1 MATAPPQQPETE
13 STPLTTPK
21 GIGTWSYFS
30 VGFAATDHN
39 SSKKK
44 EPPTSKI
51 ICLGLVLVVIV
62 LLLIVGLALMVV
74 KYTLFVD
81 AVCHHPNSS
90 SAGDRLFY
98 VNGNKIENGGYMHV
112 VLIIFSAFI
121 SFIKIPEYIALACGT
136 HNWLLHKR
144 RSGISAPPTTRS
156 CGCVCVTARSCSC
169 VTTRCCGCVMTSVG
183 VFLFL
188 LAAGMGMLF
197 FAIKME
203 LEEERCKYDNNY
215 GNMLSVVYIIHCGL
229 DFCCALLACF
239 VRVWMIIHTYKV
251 KEIWSPSAKV
261 NCVDRLRSYCLK
273 LFGAKEEV
281 ATYEQLTD
289 ESSKKTAQQLAEE
302 AYLHEYEVEYEK
314 RGEQAKEQM
323 LPFVPWFLFPWL
335 HFALLTVINPHLL
348 LTPWTYDHNGRKS
361 KIIAK
366 SRYFYLLGVIVY
378 FVQILVQNACAMRMN
393 QYHKDYHRDMEK
405 RVVHKYGRYTE
416 NPQTTTIVPSV
427 PDDSVVE
434 KKKNYIFIASQ
445 ISMKF
450 KDEYNF
456 EPTFFS
462 FFINIIENPYY
473 MIILVIGIAVSASD
487 FLYK

>member
-1 MATAPPQQPETE
+1 MTTRQQLCIQNRTNTASGMATQQPDSETTGLLPATV
-13 STPLTTPK
+13 S
-21 GIGTWSYFS
+21 GSYLS
-30 VGFAATDHN
+30 VFTADHN
-39 SSKKK
+39 PLSCIQVKPGK
-44 EPPTSKI
+44 PTLKI
-51 ICLGLVLVVIV
+51 ICLGLVLGVIV

-81 AVCHHPNSS
+81 AVCHHLNSS
-90 SAGDRLFY
+90 SASDRSFY

-112 VLIIFSAFI
+112 VLIVFSAFI

-136 HNWLLHKR
+136 HKWLSHKR
-144 RSGISAPPTTRS
+144 RSSISAPPT
-156 CGCVCVTARSCSC
+156 ARS
-169 VTTRCCGCVMTSVG
+169 CGCVMTSVG

-229 DFCCALLACF
+229 DFYCALLACF

-251 KEIWSPSAKV
+251 KEIWSPSATTKV
-261 NCVDRLRSYCLK
+261 NCVDDFVAIVSSYSELRRKSQN
-273 LFGAKEEV
+273 E
-281 ATYEQLTD
+281 ATYEQLTG
-289 ESSKKTAQQLAEE
+289 ESSSKTAQQLAEE

-335 HFALLTVINPHLL
+335 HFAVLTVINPHLL

-366 SRYFYLLGVIVY
+366 SRYFYLLGVIMY
-378 FVQILVQNACAMRMN
+378 FVQILIQNACAMRMN
-393 QYHKDYHRDMEK
+393 QYHKDYHRDMEN
-405 RVVHKYGRYTE
+405 RVVYKYGRCTE
-416 NPQTTTIVPSV
+416 STIVPSV
-427 PDDSVVE
+427 PDDVVE